1 MRPVDKVL
9 LYEEDAD
16 FRSRIVSELSKY
28 EGQFGLVVTSTLAQ
42 ARKLISAQS
51 IVLCVAGIDMATA
64 AHVDLIS
71 WSSTQHL
78 KVPFI
83 LMQKESAIHVSEV
96 VNLFNILKVFTT
108 PFELSE
114 ISNAVIEGLDA
125 IDEGLLYRRLRSV

>member
-1 MRPVDKVL
+1 VDNVL

-28 EGQFGLVVTSTLAQ
+28 DGQFGLVVAATHDQ
-42 ARKLISAQS
+42 ARKLISGQS
-51 IVLCVAGIDMATA
+51 IVLCVAGIDLGTA

-71 WSSTQHL
+71 WSATRHL

-83 LMQKESAIHVSEV
+83 LMQNESAIHASEA
-96 VNLFNILKVFTT
+96 VNVFNILNVFTT

-114 ISNAVIEGLDA
+114 ISNAVMEGLDA

>member
-1 MRPVDKVL
+1 MDNVL
-9 LYEEDAD
+9 LYEEDAG

-28 EGQFGLVVTSTLAQ
+28 EGQFGLVIASTLEQ
-42 ARKLISAQS
+42 ARKLISGQS
-51 IVLCVAGIDMATA
+51 IVLCVAGVDMGIA

-71 WSSTQHL
+71 WSSAQHL

-83 LMQKESAIHVSEV
+83 LMQNESAIHVSEV
-96 VNLFNILKVFTT
+96 VNVFNILNVFTT